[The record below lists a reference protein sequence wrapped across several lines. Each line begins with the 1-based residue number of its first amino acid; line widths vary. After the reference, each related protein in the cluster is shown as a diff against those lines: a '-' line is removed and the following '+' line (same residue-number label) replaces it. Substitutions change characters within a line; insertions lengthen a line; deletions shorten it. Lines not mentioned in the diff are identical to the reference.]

1 MKKAEKKA
9 TVVSVKKQPVSA
21 SKPTKKSAVSSKAVP
36 AEKEVKNTVK
46 KASPAKADAK
56 KAPAKKAVPV
66 KTEVKKV
73 PVKKA
78 SPVKAEVKKTV
89 KKALPVKT
97 EVKKAVV
104 KKASPVPKAEPVK
117 KSVRKREESLKKLR
131 LSKADKKFFYDLLIH
146 TRTSFGQQIQ
156 FHSEDALSSRRDSAG
171 ERAGMAT
178 HMADLG
184 TDNYRHDFELGLMSE
199 EVDVVEMIDEAL
211 QRLEDSEYGICL
223 DCGEQIPR
231 KRLEAKPYAK
241 YCVKCKSRREQ
252 MDDQYHRR

>member
-1 MKKAEKKA
+1 MEWNMA
-9 TVVSVKKQPVSA
+9 TYPSNYQR
-21 SKPTKKSAVSSKAVP
+21 
-36 AEKEVKNTVK
+36 
-46 KASPAKADAK
+46 
-56 KAPAKKAVPV
+56 
-66 KTEVKKV
+66 
-73 PVKKA
+73 
-78 SPVKAEVKKTV
+78 KKTIYWNDGSTARV
-89 KKALPVKT
+89 LYPDEQDKQYRDYGNTA
-97 EVKKAVV
+97 
-104 KKASPVPKAEPVK
+104 PKAEPVK
-117 KSVRKREESLKKLR
+117 KAVRKREESLKKLR

-146 TRTSFGQQIQ
+146 TRASFGQQIQ

-199 EVDVVEMIDEAL
+199 EVDVLEMIDEAL